1 MTQRF
6 SRARLL
12 AYGLPGLPLAV
23 LGLPLYVLLPPYYA
37 DLGVPLSL
45 VGSVLLLARLFD
57 VLSDPA
63 IGILSDRLHTPFGRR
78 KPWIALG
85 TPLLMAGGWA
95 LLVPGETASATW
107 LLSFSVLTYL
117 GWTLIL
123 LPYSALGAELS
134 DAYHERSRITA
145 AREGAVIAGTLLA
158 VGLPGVLAWQGRD
171 SGVQLQALAWLLIL
185 SLPVAVGILLAGV
198 REPAV
203 RSGPARPPRRWR
215 EGLRLLAGNRPFVRL
230 LAAYLLNGMANGL
243 PATLVVLFVKHVLQ
257 LPDKLGLFL
266 GVYFLAGVLALPA
279 WLALSR
285 RLGKHRTWAVSMLWA
300 CAVFVWVPALGADDF
315 YPFLLICALSGVSL
329 GVDVAL
335 PASMQADVID
345 LDTARGG
352 GGRAGLYFG
361 LWGMATKLALA
372 LAVGVAYPLLDA
384 AGFDPKAATP
394 EGLRA
399 LAWLYAALP
408 VLLKFISVA
417 LVWRFPL
424 DAERHA
430 ALRSRLVP
438 QG

>member
-6 SRARLL
+6 RRWRLL

-37 DLGVPLSL
+37 DLGVSLSL

-57 VLSDPA
+57 VVSDPL
-63 IGILSDRLHTPFGRR
+63 IGVLSDRLHTRFGRR

-95 LLVPGETASATW
+95 LLVPGGAASAAW
-107 LLSFSVLTYL
+107 LLGFSVLTYL

-158 VGLPGVLAWQGRD
+158 VGLPGVLAWLGMG
-171 SGVQLQALAWLLIL
+171 SAVQLQALAVLLVVT
-185 SLPVAVGILLAGV
+185 LPITVLVLLTAVA
-198 REPAV
+198 EPA
-203 RSGPARPPRRWR
+203 ARPHPRRHWR
-215 EGLRLLAGNRPFVRL
+215 EGLRLLARNRPFVRL
-230 LAAYLLNGMANGL
+230 LVAYLLNGMANGL
-243 PATLVVLFVKHVLQ
+243 PATLVVLFVTHVLRM
-257 LPDKLGLFL
+257 PDRLGLFL
-266 GVYFLAGVLALPA
+266 AVYFLAGVLALPA

-285 RLGKHRTWAVSMLWA
+285 RLNKHRAWAISMLWA
-300 CAVFVWVPALGADDF
+300 CAVFAWVPALGRGDF
-315 YPFLLICALSGVSL
+315 YPFLLICVLSGVSL

-335 PASMQADVID
+335 PASIQADVID
-345 LDTARGG
+345 WDTARGG

-372 LAVGVAYPLLDA
+372 LAVGVAYPLLDL

-394 EGLRA
+394 QGLRA
-399 LAWLYAALP
+399 LAWLYAGLP

-424 DAERHA
+424 DADRHA
-430 ALRSRLVP
+430 ALRSQLAHS
-438 QG
+438 G